1 MGALHFRGTG
11 LPDECHVELWVDQ
24 GVISAE
30 PIPGA
35 ETVCE
40 SGWIVPGL
48 VDAHC
53 HVGIK
58 FGGGGE
64 SVDGLIA
71 QAETER
77 DAGVLLIRDAG
88 SPVDTRCVDDRPD
101 LPRIVRAGRHIAA
114 PKRYIRGLPVD
125 LEDEAQLPAE
135 VVRQARAGDGWVKLV
150 GDWIDRS
157 VGDLTPLWSDD
168 ILVEAI
174 EAAHREGARVT
185 AHVFAED
192 ALPGLIRAGI
202 DCIEH
207 GTGLTDETIE
217 LMVAHGTALV
227 PTMINIA
234 NFPQI
239 ADSAA
244 RYPVYAAHM
253 RDLHSRLKDTIGAAR
268 EAGIPIYAGT
278 DAGGSIVHG
287 RIADEV
293 EELKSVGLSPTEALG
308 AACWEAHTWL
318 GHPGLDAGA
327 PADLLV
333 FRHDP
338 RGGSDVLAAPDVVVL
353 GGQVVKTR

>member
-1 MGALHFRGTG
+1 MHFRGIG
-11 LPDECHVELWVDQ
+11 LPEECPVEYWVDQ
-24 GVISAE
+24 GVIAAE

-53 HVGIK
+53 HVGIR
-58 FGGGGE
+58 FGGGGGE
-64 SVDGLIA
+64 SIDGLIA
-71 QAETER
+71 QAKTER

-88 SPVDTRCVDDRPD
+88 SPVDTRCVDDRLD
-101 LPRIVRAGRHIAA
+101 LPRIVRAGQHIAA

-125 LEDEAQLPAE
+125 LEDEAQLPDE

-157 VGDLTPLWSDD
+157 SGDLAPLWSDD

-174 EAAHREGARVT
+174 AAAHREGARVT

-192 ALPGLIRAGI
+192 ALPGLLEAGI

-207 GTGLTDETIE
+207 GTGLTDETIG
-217 LMVAHGTALV
+217 LMATHGAALV

-234 NFPQI
+234 TFPQI
-239 ADSAA
+239 ADSAE
-244 RYPVYAAHM
+244 RFPIYASHM
-253 RDLHSRLKDTIGAAR
+253 RDLHSRVKDTIGAAR
-268 EAGIPIYAGT
+268 DAGIPIYAGT
-278 DAGGSIVHG
+278 DAGGSIAHG

-308 AACWEAHTWL
+308 AACWNARSWL
-318 GHPGLDAGA
+318 GHRGLEAGA

-333 FRHDP
+333 FRNDP
-338 RGGSDVLAAPDVVVL
+338 RASSDVLSAPDVVVL
-353 GGQVVKTR
+353 RGQVVKTR